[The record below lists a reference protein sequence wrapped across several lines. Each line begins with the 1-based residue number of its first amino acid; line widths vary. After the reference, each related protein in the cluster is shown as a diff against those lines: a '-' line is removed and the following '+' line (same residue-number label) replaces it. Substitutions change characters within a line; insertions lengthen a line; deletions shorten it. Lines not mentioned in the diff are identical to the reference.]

1 MKKMGRRS
9 LCVLFVM
16 AMLLGV
22 TACGTVKNEEKPQE
36 TEHVKQEADLAPGSE
51 EQAKMEESSEA
62 EERPESEETQTVV
75 PEEQRALLNVVKTS
89 IGCQYSES
97 VNDEWHSV
105 EAAKEFFLLEEESAK
120 YYPDLAKSLEDL
132 KNQND
137 RIVETTMDSLMENF
151 TEVVVNGGIGANLE
165 DKTTCSVLRA
175 DGSYFSFMEQNE
187 SYYGGAH
194 GGYMITGM
202 AFDVNTGERVSLSDI
217 VKDADRLKE
226 IVAKQLDEVYGDI
239 FYEDVY
245 QMIDAYDLDGFTWS
259 MDASGITLY
268 FNQYELAPYVEG
280 MQTIELTS
288 EDYPELLEQS
298 CFEPQEQYVLE
309 LCANEEYA
317 VDVDNDGVKEKITV
331 ERSVD
336 EYDYYTTNILL
347 DGQTVKSD
355 VEDFDADFYLVKCKD
370 AGYLYV
376 FHRVENDYSILEVFD
391 LATGSLVPW
400 DDGNSNLFLPSTYA
414 GHEEDGRYYYET
426 NSPVFLNPE
435 LIYLSSRLDTLSTYS
450 GTKKY
455 HVGESGLPVSDDE
468 AYTVDAGF
476 LLKAKADVPCK
487 IMQEDGTVT
496 DENGVIPAGTF
507 FKIVSAT
514 KDEVWGVEAIDY
526 VPESEEYD
534 LNYFMVNEDTT
545 YDTDTFY
552 YIQIDREYGDTI
564 DGRDIWELLDGL
576 MYAG

>member
-1 MKKMGRRS
+1 MKKTGRRPF
-9 LCVLFVM
+9 CVLFVM
-16 AMLLGV
+16 AMLMSA

-36 TEHVKQEADLAPGSE
+36 PEPAKQEADQTPGSE
-51 EQAKMEESSEA
+51 EKTEIEESSEA
-62 EERPESEETQTVV
+62 EERSESEETQTVV
-75 PEEQRALLNVVKTS
+75 PEEKSALFNVVKTS
-89 IGCQYSES
+89 MGCQYSES

-105 EAAKEFFLLEEESAK
+105 ETLQDFFLLEDESAK
-120 YYPDLAKSLEDL
+120 YYPALAKALEDY
-132 KNQND
+132 KNENEST
-137 RIVETTMDSLMENF
+137 IETTMGSLMENF
-151 TEVVVNGGIGANLE
+151 TDVVVNGGLGVDLE
-165 DKTTCSVLRA
+165 DRTTRSVLRA
-175 DGSYFSFMEQNE
+175 DQSYFSFLEQNE

-202 AFDVNTGERVSLSDI
+202 TFDVNTGVRVTLSDLI
-217 VKDADRLKE
+217 RDADRLKE

-309 LCANEEYA
+309 LCANEDYA
-317 VDVDNDGVKEKITV
+317 VDVDNDGVKEKLTV

-355 VEDFDADFYLVKCKD
+355 VEDFDADFHLVKCKD
-370 AGYLYV
+370 AGYLYI

-400 DDGNSNLFLPSTYA
+400 DDGNSNLFLSSTYA

-468 AYTVDAGF
+468 VYTVDAGF
-476 LLKAKADVPCK
+476 LLKAKVDVPCK

-496 DENGVIPAGTF
+496 AENGVIPAGTF

-514 KDEVWGVEAIDY
+514 ETEVWCVQAIDY

-545 YDTDTFY
+545 YDTNTLY